1 MKEIN
6 ESYVLEVLNIYCD
19 VNEMEEIMEE
29 GIESG
34 TEEWLDI
41 LSEVIGKSAYNDSEW
56 EEGDHERIMEFISVM
71 EGMGINMF

>member
-1 MKEIN
+1 METIN
-6 ESYVLEVLNIYCD
+6 ESYVLKVLNMYYNTD
-19 VNEMEEIMEE
+19 EMEEIMED

-34 TEEWLDI
+34 TEGWLDT

-56 EEGDHERIMEFISVM
+56 EEGDNERIMEFINVM